1 VTDDIAAFIK
11 ARIADDEAAALATL
25 DVNVRA
31 AMKRGTPPPRWVQEG
46 ATIRDDGTARTP
58 AVRVGHTWAHEA
70 AHIALHDPARVLRE
84 VAALRA
90 WAEWHE
96 PGDDGKSCSACMI
109 GESDIYGQQYLDYP
123 CPQLRHLA
131 TIWGDHRDYKE
142 SWTP

>member
-84 VAALRA
+84 VAAWRAVVEDHAATVAEATPLRRQSMSDLEFLRVLDA
-90 WAEWHE
+90 ERTLGHLAAIWDGHPDYRAEWR
-96 PGDDGKSCSACMI
+96 P
-109 GESDIYGQQYLDYP
+109 
-123 CPQLRHLA
+123 
-131 TIWGDHRDYKE
+131 
-142 SWTP
+142 